1 MMTNMIGE
9 AGALPLI
16 LQKLKAPLSALYD
29 LADSAGGFA
38 TGKITV
44 TLAEGTSA
52 TDIVSYWASEKGRLD
67 GYTAL
72 ARFKVEGDFAECV
85 IGKDVLIPTGAT
97 ELWVYA
103 ANRDGVLSDAAYVIP
118 LPENAASADFG
129 QCLFEFQVVSDIHLN
144 ADASHPYNVN
154 FKNMLTDITQ
164 NSPNSVGVFVSG
176 DIADHGL
183 SDEYGQ
189 LVALHS
195 LVEGAPPY
203 FLAIGNHDFYHGEYA
218 DKIQQFL
225 KHARLPDG
233 KNPNSVHYDFWLNR
247 YHFVFLGNDAYPV
260 DGVKT
265 TLTRKTL
272 KWLDQTLAKDRRENR
287 PTFLFLHQ
295 SLLGTVAGSLKG
307 QNWNG
312 VVSEDAFREVLKKY
326 PEVIMFNGHSHW
338 VLDSERN
345 YSPRSEAL
353 PAIFN
358 TSSVAYLWTSYHKTE
373 GEELAGSEGYYV
385 RVYEDKVVV
394 RGRDFASGKWLPS
407 ATYALLF

>member
-1 MMTNMIGE
+1 MTNMIEE
-9 AGALPLI
+9 AGALSLT
-16 LQKLKAPLSALYD
+16 LQKPKAPRFASYRLQNV
-29 LADSAGGFA
+29 ADGFA
-38 TGKITV
+38 AGKLTV

-52 TDIVSYWASEKGRLD
+52 TDIVSYWASETGRLE

-72 ARFKVEGDFAECV
+72 ARFKVEGNVAECV
-85 IGKDVLIPTGAT
+85 ISKDVLIPVGAT

-103 ANRDGVLSDAAYVIP
+103 ANQDGVLSDTAYVIS
-118 LPENAASADFG
+118 LSENAASADFG
-129 QCLFEFQVVSDIHLN
+129 KCLFEFQVVSDIHLN

-154 FKNMLTDITQ
+154 FKNMLTDTTQ
-164 NSPNSVGVFVSG
+164 NSPNSAGVFVCG

-183 SDEYGQ
+183 ADEYRQ

-195 LVEGAPPY
+195 SVAGAPPY
-203 FLAIGNHDFYHGEYA
+203 FLAVGNHDFYHGEYA
-218 DKIQQFL
+218 DKIVQFL
-225 KHARLPDG
+225 QHAKLPDG
-233 KNPNSVHYDFWLNR
+233 TNPSSVHYDFWLNG

-272 KWLDQTLAKDRRENR
+272 EWLDQTLAKDRKENR

-295 SLLGTVAGSLKG
+295 SLLSTVAGSLEG

-312 VVSEDAFREVLKKY
+312 VVSEDAFRKVLKYY

-338 VLDSERN
+338 VLDSECN
-345 YSPRSEAL
+345 YCPRSESL

-358 TSSVAYLWTSYHKTE
+358 TSSVAYLWTSYHKIE